1 MRSKEITRYS
11 TCVVM
16 RDMPETE
23 FGFVL
28 GVLSTFEEDIHTEE
42 IIDYVV
48 VQDCDCE

>member
-1 MRSKEITRYS
+1 MERRYS
-11 TCVVM
+11 TCVEM
-16 RDMPETE
+16 SDMSETE

-28 GVLSTFEEDIHTEE
+28 GVLLTFEEDIHAEE